1 MTKDKKFMKALNVDP
16 NAIIDDSKMPTPE
29 QVKNFPETPEIDKA
43 LDIAIDAIGKK
54 YDL

>member
-1 MTKDKKFMKALNVDP
+1 MKSLNVDHS
-16 NAIIDDSKMPTPE
+16 AVIDDSKMPSPE

-54 YDL
+54 YGL